1 MTTFTDLEEWVAGH
15 ALEPARLQMHPHV
28 SPCQAE
34 LAASYR
40 DTILLAKWVFEREC
54 ATAKAP
60 EDLVQTILASLAAA
74 SRSCQ

>member
-1 MTTFTDLEEWVAGH
+1 
-15 ALEPARLQMHPHV
+15 MHPHV